1 MILIT
6 RVSHLT
12 NNKINKKILNGIG
25 KQQNDLMNK
34 RLSEVGK
41 QNELT
46 DKKLTRLVKRTS

>member
-25 KQQNDLMNK
+25 KQQNDLTNK